1 MGLFFCLKINLE
13 VCNIFHTLYV
23 IDNLMSKKVDW
34 EKIERDYVQT
44 KISYREIAD
53 KYGVNRTTVAKK
65 AKQDNW
71 VEKRKQF
78 TDKILTGIKELENK
92 VALSKAEIYTEVMDE
107 SLLAN
112 RKMLSKIIERALTID
127 LYEKNGIK
135 DFGDAQKIID
145 SIVKTTEDICFPQ
158 HEQTETN
165 INITMDKE
173 TKDYAI

>member
-1 MGLFFCLKINLE
+1 MGLFFCLKINSE

-23 IDNLMSKKVDW
+23 IDNLMSKEIDW
-34 EKIERDYVQT
+34 KKLEVEYVQT
-44 KISYREIAD
+44 QIGYRD
-53 KYGVNRTTVAKK
+53 LAKK
-65 AKQDNW
+65 YNVPFNTLQCRARKEQW
-71 VEKRKQF
+71 VDKRKRFQ
-78 TDKILTGIKELENK
+78 DKIKTDIEKLQTK
-92 VALSKAEIYTEVMDE
+92 KAFDKATIYTEVMDE

>member
-1 MGLFFCLKINLE
+1 
-13 VCNIFHTLYV
+13 
-23 IDNLMSKKVDW
+23 MSKEIDW
-34 EKIERDYVQT
+34 KKLEIEYVQT
-44 KISYREIAD
+44 KVSYQDLAD
-53 KYGVNRTTVAKK
+53 KYNTTKRTVERHAKEGEWVK
-65 AKQDNW
+65 KRGQYIGKVSAE
-71 VEKRKQF
+71 VEK
-78 TDKILTGIKELENK
+78 LHNK
-92 VALSKAEIYTEVMDE
+92 TALSKAEIYTEVMDE

-135 DFGDAQKIID
+135 DFSDAQKIID